1 MKKTIFR
8 KIAWIILLVVLLSDA
23 GLLILSYRIAYNRS
37 YEHCVQQLENA
48 SSVVEEWAMY
58 LDVTNED
65 AASLISEAMTSFC
78 EHLDLPYIY
87 LLSVDRNASTIKYE
101 AIGFGVEATQEAKQE
116 IREGTVKKLDI
127 PKEII
132 EALDTPG
139 RKTVE
144 HLKNQYDDTL
154 ICYTRID
161 ERIDINTGDLVKI
174 DKPMLIGVEISLS
187 SVMADIRESY
197 NLITILLVVLSGI
210 IASSVAFLIYRK
222 VSKPARMISA
232 RMSSFVEDY
241 NRGIQPLPVK
251 GEDEFAEMSRSF
263 NTMAENISS
272 YISNID
278 RLNQERHVRQAELD
292 IAGNIQKG
300 LLAKEHFRKPQYEVH
315 ACMFPAKDVGG
326 DLYDYLELEDGRMF
340 LAVADVSGKG
350 ITASLFMSRAVTL
363 LHLYAKMGY
372 SPAQILKEYNN
383 TLSASNAAGLFITT
397 FVAVYD
403 PGTRKLTY
411 SNGGH
416 NIPYVLSHRLIPLD
430 GAQGIAAGLFSDED
444 FEEVTIRLKPG
455 DCVFLYTDGVNEA
468 QNRANELFTTERLE
482 DELCGLFGRSAED
495 VVKTVRA
502 HVMDF
507 AAGAEQSD
515 DITMLAFQPTSVGGE
530 VKMNADSVYHKEYH
544 LPADLQKMNVLREEI
559 DHIPN
564 LSEDMK
570 ANLHIMVDE
579 IFANICSYGYK
590 DGSGTPEGSSEASS
604 EVPAGNVDVIIDVT
618 DHITLIFEDDG
629 KPFDPTQDLPDIDDY
644 DHMNSIGGLGRFI
657 TFELADSYGYRYE
670 NGKNILTL
678 EKKL

>member
-8 KIAWIILLVVLLSDA
+8 KIAWIILLIVLLSDA
-23 GLLILSYRIAYNRS
+23 ALLTLSYRIAYNRS

-58 LDVTNED
+58 LDVSNED
-65 AASLISEAMTSFC
+65 TASLVSEAMTSFC

-87 LLSVDRNASTIKYE
+87 LLTVDRNASTIKYE
-101 AIGFGVEATQEAKQE
+101 AIGFGVGATEEAKRE

-127 PKEII
+127 PNEII
-132 EALDTPG
+132 EALDDPG
-139 RKTVE
+139 KKTVE

-154 ICYTRID
+154 ICYTRIC
-161 ERIDINTGDLVKI
+161 ERIDINTGDTVKI
-174 DKPMLIGVEISLS
+174 DAPMLIGVEISLS

-197 NLITILLVVLSGI
+197 NLITVLLVVLSGI
-210 IASSVAFLIYRK
+210 IAGSVAFLIYRK
-222 VSKPARMISA
+222 VSRPARMISA

-241 NRGIQPLPVK
+241 NKGIQPLPVK

-300 LLAKEHFRKPQYEVH
+300 LLAKDHFRKPQYEVH
-315 ACMFPAKDVGG
+315 ACMFPARDVGG

-383 TLSASNAAGLFITT
+383 TLSAGNAAGLFITT

-403 PGTRKLTY
+403 PRTRKLTY

-430 GAQGIAAGLFSDED
+430 GAQGIAAGLFADED
-444 FEEVTIRLKPG
+444 FEEAEIRLKPG

-468 QNRANELFTTERLE
+468 QNTSNELFTTERLE
-482 DELCGLFGRSAED
+482 DELSRLFGRSAED
-495 VVKTVRA
+495 VVRTVRA

-530 VKMNADSVYHKEYH
+530 MKMGADSIYHKEYH
-544 LPADLQKMNVLREEI
+544 LPADLQRMNVLREEI

-564 LSEDMK
+564 LSEDVK

-590 DGSGTPEGSSEASS
+590 EGSGNPEGSPEAPS
-604 EVPAGNVDVIIDVT
+604 GNVDVIIDVT

-678 EKKL
+678 EKNL